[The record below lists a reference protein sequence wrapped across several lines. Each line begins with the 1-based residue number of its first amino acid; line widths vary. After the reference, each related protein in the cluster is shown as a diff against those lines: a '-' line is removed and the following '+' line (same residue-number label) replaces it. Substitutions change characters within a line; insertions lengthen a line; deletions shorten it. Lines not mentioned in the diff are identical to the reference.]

1 MDDLGLDEFDPLE
14 HIRSGSN
21 RCSVASDD
29 DCDAP
34 PSPYMGAEHPIKP
47 AAVIAI
53 PTRDSLRA
61 TNVQSSSLPTHLP
74 GNNFRHT
81 YLMRVLRSDQPSPS
95 QQSASPGAPL
105 LYRPHIAVIPTNTPL
120 RVNRVR
126 LFFLFC
132 AAPAPTSVSRNK
144 SATELLHKGGSSGE
158 ITPSTPQSSYSPP
171 SLLRERSMTSPSS
184 PRFASAPI
192 AIPSRF
198 RNEQSAM
205 KETDEFGAATLAET
219 FVPPHLLAKRGITQ
233 SLALPD
239 PRERAR
245 VNL

>member
-1 MDDLGLDEFDPLE
+1 MDDLALDEFDPLE

-105 LYRPHIAVIPTNTPL
+105 LYWPHFAVIPANTPHEFGFGPI
-120 RVNRVR
+120 
-126 LFFLFC
+126 FFFFAQLPRQRASPVIRARPSWC
-132 AAPAPTSVSRNK
+132 IR
-144 SATELLHKGGSSGE
+144 SALV
-158 ITPSTPQSSYSPP
+158 
-171 SLLRERSMTSPSS
+171 ERSHHRLRNRRTRLR
-184 PRFASAPI
+184 RFYASA
-192 AIPSRF
+192 
-198 RNEQSAM
+198 
-205 KETDEFGAATLAET
+205 
-219 FVPPHLLAKRGITQ
+219 V
-233 SLALPD
+233 
-239 PRERAR
+239 
-245 VNL
+245 

>member
-1 MDDLGLDEFDPLE
+1 MDHLALDEFDPLE

-34 PSPYMGAEHPIKP
+34 PSPYMGAEHLIKP

-95 QQSASPGAPL
+95 QQSASP
-105 LYRPHIAVIPTNTPL
+105 
-120 RVNRVR
+120 
-126 LFFLFC
+126 
-132 AAPAPTSVSRNK
+132 APAPTSVSRNK
-144 SATELLHKGGSSGE
+144 SATELLHKVDSSGE
-158 ITPSTPQSSYSPP
+158 ITPLTPQSPYSPP